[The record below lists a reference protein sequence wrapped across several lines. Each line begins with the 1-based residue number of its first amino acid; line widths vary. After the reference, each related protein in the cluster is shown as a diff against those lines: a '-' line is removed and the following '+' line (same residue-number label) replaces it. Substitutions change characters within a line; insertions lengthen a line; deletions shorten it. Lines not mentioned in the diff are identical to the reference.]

1 MEHEFE
7 IKGFLFNYPMYAK
20 KVVDWYRN
28 NYGELIITL
37 EDGTILQYD
46 IPNETLRELP
56 SEDYEWSEE
65 EYRREFGRRLSRVML
80 HKRVTQMELSKRTGI
95 TQTTISK
102 YMTGKATP
110 SSYNFRKI
118 INALNCSVDYL
129 MLID

>member
-28 NYGELIITL
+28 DYGELVVKLDNGIT
-37 EDGTILQYD
+37 LQYD
-46 IPNETLRELP
+46 IYNETLRELRP
-56 SEDYEWSEE
+56 DNYEWTETA
-65 EYRREFGRRLSRVML
+65 YRREFGRRLSRVML
-80 HKRVTQMELSKRTGI
+80 HKRVTQIELSQRTGI
-95 TQTTISK
+95 AQTTISK
-102 YMTGKATP
+102 YITGKATP

-129 MLID
+129 MLRD